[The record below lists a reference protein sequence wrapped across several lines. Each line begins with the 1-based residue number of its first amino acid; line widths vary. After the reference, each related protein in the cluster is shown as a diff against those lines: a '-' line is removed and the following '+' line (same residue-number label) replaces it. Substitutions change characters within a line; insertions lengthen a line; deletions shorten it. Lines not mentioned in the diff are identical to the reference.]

1 MGSLSNLYISQS
13 YQSLIHLGNDTS
25 ASTSLTQLQDG
36 VGNGL
41 GISLNTLGDLDV
53 QRQLAVHYGAEITGA
68 VDINTTFSG
77 STQPFVN
84 QSSVNNLIRIT
95 GSYTPTG
102 NQASIS
108 EIGIGWLVNGG
119 AVSNAR
125 VINVSGT
132 PNSDV
137 TYTIDQP
144 LTANNVS
151 YTFTGSIQREVEIEG
166 DLNVS
171 DDLFVGGHLIIEDGV
186 EITGSI
192 DITGNVTASN
202 ALIENDLTV
211 VGTINAFKLN
221 VTIESSS
228 VIFSSGSNILGDS
241 TADTQTLNGTII
253 MSGSSQLTGS
263 MTVSND
269 ISSSTLSGVGN
280 VTLYSQ
286 SVDQRLSSLQVA
298 SSSLQNFTSSTFV
311 TFSQS
316 VDSRLDFLEGP
327 FSSSVNQ
334 QLVTL
339 QLFTASVGLVTTAS
353 FQAFTASTNQRLNSI
368 EIATSSLQ
376 SFSSSALISISNLNT
391 TTASLNSSVTQLNA
405 SSASQQVSINALNTF
420 SASAQISIN
429 SINSVSSSW
438 ITESETGSFAILA
451 NNNTYTGNNTFNKSV
466 NGIVNALS
474 ISSNT
479 ASMDLSLGNFFTL
492 TLASAATTRL
502 VATNIQ
508 AGQTI
513 TLKVL
518 QPATTGSLTYPSYIK
533 FGNALAYSASA
544 VANATDIVTFVTYDT
559 TTLFAASTK
568 NLV

>member
-13 YQSLIHLGNDTS
+13 YQSLTHFGNNSS
-25 ASTSLTQLQDG
+25 ASATLTELEDG

-53 QRQLAVHYGAEITGA
+53 ERQLTVHYGAEITGA

-77 STQPFVN
+77 STQLFVN

-102 NQASIS
+102 NQASIT

-119 AVSNAR
+119 AVSNGR
-125 VINVSGT
+125 VINVTGT

-144 LTANNVS
+144 YTANNVS
-151 YTFTGSIQREVEIEG
+151 YSFTGSIQREVEIEG

-211 VGTINAFKLN
+211 VGTINAYKLN

-241 TADTQTLNGTII
+241 TSDTQTLIGSII
-253 MSGSSQLTGS
+253 MSGSSSLTGS
-263 MTVSND
+263 MGITGN
-269 ISSSTLSGVGN
+269 ISSSTISGIGN

-286 SVDQRLSSLQVA
+286 SVDARLDIVEATASLYIP
-298 SSSLQNFTSSTFV
+298 FST
-311 TFSQS
+311 S
-316 VDSRLDFLEGP
+316 VDSRLDYLEGP
-327 FSSSVNQ
+327 FSSSVSQ
-334 QLVTL
+334 EIKTL

-353 FQAFTASTNQRLNSI
+353 FQAFTASTNQRLNSL
-368 EIATSSLQ
+368 EVASSSLQ
-376 SFSSSALISISNLNT
+376 SFSSSALISIANLNT
-391 TTASLNSSVTQLNA
+391 TTASLNTSISNLNTN
-405 SSASQQVSINALNTF
+405 SASVNTSISNLNTF

-429 SINSVSSSW
+429 SINSVSGSW

-451 NNNTYTGNNTFNKSV
+451 ANNTFTGRNTFNKSV
-466 NGIVNALS
+466 NGAVTALS
-474 ISSNT
+474 IASST
-479 ASMDLSLGNFFTL
+479 ASMDLNLGNFFTL

-544 VANATDIVTFVTYDT
+544 VSGATDIVTFVTYDA

>member
-13 YQSLIHLGNDTS
+13 YQSLTHFGNNSS
-25 ASTSLTQLQDG
+25 ASTTLVELEDG

-53 QRQLAVHYGAEITGA
+53 ERQLIVHYGAEITGA

-102 NQASIS
+102 NQASIT

-119 AVSNAR
+119 AVSNGR
-125 VINVSGT
+125 VINVTGT

-137 TYTIDQP
+137 TYTINQP

-151 YTFTGSIQREVEIEG
+151 YSFTGSIQREVEIEG

-211 VGTINAFKLN
+211 VGTINAYKLN

-228 VIFSSGSNILGDS
+228 VIFSSGSNVLGDS
-241 TADTQTLNGTII
+241 TSDTQTLIGTII

-263 MTVSND
+263 MTVSNN

-280 VTLYSQ
+280 VTIYSA
-286 SVDQRLSSLQVA
+286 SVDARLDIVEATASLYIP
-298 SSSLQNFTSSTFV
+298 FST
-311 TFSQS
+311 S
-316 VDSRLDFLEGP
+316 VDSRLDYLEGP
-327 FSSSVNQ
+327 FSSSVSQ
-334 QLVTL
+334 EIKTL

-353 FQAFTASTNQRLNSI
+353 FQAFTASTNQRLNSL
-368 EIATSSLQ
+368 EVASSSLQ
-376 SFSSSALISISNLNT
+376 SFSSSALISIANLNT
-391 TTASLNSSVTQLNA
+391 TTASLNTSVINLNA
-405 SSASQQVSINALNTF
+405 SSASQQISINALN
-420 SASAQISIN
+420 A
-429 SINSVSSSW
+429 VSGGLA
-438 ITESETGSFAILA
+438 TTGS
-451 NNNTYTGNNTFNKSV
+451 NTFIGNQ
-466 NGIVNALS
+466 IVSGSLRGNVIPLTIAAS
-474 ISSNT
+474 T
-479 ASMDLSLGNFFTL
+479 ANIDCSLGNFFTL
-492 TLASAATTRL
+492 TLAGGGASTSLT
-502 VATNIQ
+502 ATNIQ
-508 AGQTI
+508 PGETI
-513 TLKVL
+513 TLRVT
-518 QPATTGSLTYPSYIK
+518 QNTTTGSLTYPSYIK
-533 FGNALAYSASA
+533 FPNFGGYVPTPS
-544 VANATDIVTFVTYDT
+544 ANAVDILTFVTLDS
-559 TTLFAASTK
+559 TTLYGVNVK
-568 NLV
+568 NMI